1 MRIPFPGRAFVNDRR
16 ANVAILFAVT
26 MPMVIG
32 GAGLGVETGYWYFR
46 ALRLQSATD
55 TAAYAAAI
63 EARAGSSKSAMAT
76 AASAIVAQNGYD
88 ATALNLQVVYPYVMP
103 GGGSAVRVLITAPEE
118 RFFSKVLSEAPVT
131 ITKASIARFET
142 AASACVL
149 ALDPSASK
157 AVLVSGSAQLSLTG
171 CNLMANSIA
180 SDAVS
185 TQGAGTLKT
194 PCIMSGGGVIMT
206 AGVTLTECKSAMTNL
221 PPVADP
227 FKHVP
232 KPLYSSTCNKSSG
245 ATLTPGLYCGGLSLK
260 DEVTLDPGVYVIDGG
275 TLKIN
280 ANSLIKGSG
289 VTIYLT
295 NDATVDINGS
305 AEVNLAAPTGGDYSG
320 MLFFGDPL
328 NHDGSNKFNG
338 TADSKLTGAIYF
350 PSQAVEYLGNFSG
363 LNGCTQ
369 VVANTVEWTGNA
381 TVSVDCSAHGMETIP
396 VTTTV
401 QLAG

>member
-1 MRIPFPGRAFVNDRR
+1 MRIPFRGRAFVEDRR

-88 ATALNLQVVYPYVMP
+88 ATALNLQVIYPYVMP
-103 GGGSAVRVLITAPEE
+103 GGGSAVQVVVTAPEE

-131 ITKASIARFET
+131 ITKAAIARFET

-157 AVLVSGSAQLSLTG
+157 SVLVAGSSQLTLTG

-180 SDAVS
+180 SDAVYS
-185 TQGAGTLKT
+185 QGDGTLKT
-194 PCIMSGGGVIMT
+194 PCIMSGGGAVLT

-227 FKHVP
+227 FKSVP
-232 KPLYSSTCNKSSG
+232 KPLYSDTCNKSTG
-245 ATLTPGLYCGGLSLK
+245 ATLKPGLYCGGLSLK

-280 ANSLIKGSG
+280 ANSIVKGSG
-289 VTIYLT
+289 VTFYLT
-295 NDATVDINGS
+295 NNATVDINGT
-305 AEVNLAAPTGGDYSG
+305 AQVTLAAPTTGDYSG
-320 MLFFGDPL
+320 MLFFGDPV

-338 TADSKLTGAIYF
+338 TPSSKLTGAIYF

-369 VVANTVEWTGNA
+369 VVAKTVEWTGNA
-381 TVSVDCSAHGMETIP
+381 TVSVDCTAHGMENIP